1 MVLDGKSSQ
10 EYPVNAGVP
19 HGSILGPTLSYHT
32 LITFLTMLPVI
43 LLYMLMIP
51 LSILT
56 VIKHLICGN
65 NLNWLLYLN
74 LIYENWDWGKKWL
87 ADFNAGFI

>member
-19 HGSILGPTLSYHT
+19 QGSILGPTLCLLY
-32 LITFLTMLPVI
+32 IMTFLMMLSVI
-43 LLYMLMIP
+43 LISMLMIP